1 MVFSFGSNVSPE
13 LDAWKVKVDDA
24 VPALIQPVKP
34 KYWFFGATR
43 VKAQTAILLKYLVF
57 RIRLVC
63 HHFQGLPTANA
74 VTNFVGLLPA
84 HCIVQE
90 YFQFRLCCF

>member
-43 VKAQTAILLKYLVF
+43 VKAQTAILLK
-57 RIRLVC
+57 
-63 HHFQGLPTANA
+63 
-74 VTNFVGLLPA
+74 
-84 HCIVQE
+84 
-90 YFQFRLCCF
+90 